1 MVDRIWKVY
10 LSGEIHTDWRQ
21 RIADGVDAAAL
32 AVCET
37 PEQVVRSLTYVIRG
51 TLPGRSQSLAAE

>member
-1 MVDRIWKVY
+1 MVELVWKEY
-10 LSGEIHTDWRQ
+10 LSGESHTDWRQ
-21 RIADGVDAAAL
+21 RIADGVTAAAL

-37 PEQVVRSLTYVIRG
+37 PEQVVQSLTHAMRG